1 MALFRHIAMDD
12 RHAAGR
18 RHSCMDRSGQLN
30 AYAAL
35 TGRLDLARSVHY
47 LALSA
52 RLIEQ
57 APAASEQD
65 KLERWLHPHALMHGY
80 FPESRRRDRA
90 RAHSPTGPS
99 CCLPFRC
106 TWTIPTRTPVPG
118 DGIHLQASC

>member
-18 RHSCMDRSGQLN
+18 RHSCMDRSSQLN

-35 TGRLDLARSVHY
+35 TGGLDLARSVHY

-57 APAASEQD
+57 APVASEQD
-65 KLERWLHPHALMHGY
+65 KLEPWLHPHA
-80 FPESRRRDRA
+80 
-90 RAHSPTGPS
+90 
-99 CCLPFRC
+99 
-106 TWTIPTRTPVPG
+106 
-118 DGIHLQASC
+118 

>member
-35 TGRLDLARSVHY
+35 TGTRSVHY

-65 KLERWLHPHALMHGY
+65 KLEPWLHPHALMHGY

-106 TWTIPTRTPVPG
+106 TWTIRNANACSG
-118 DGIHLQASC
+118 

>member
-1 MALFRHIAMDD
+1 
-12 RHAAGR
+12 
-18 RHSCMDRSGQLN
+18 MDRSSQLN

-35 TGRLDLARSVHY
+35 TGGLDLARSVHY

-52 RLIEQ
+52 RLIEP

-65 KLERWLHPHALMHGY
+65 NFEPWLHPHALMLGY

-106 TWTIPTRTPVPG
+106 TWTIRNANACTG
-118 DGIHLQASC
+118 

>member
-1 MALFRHIAMDD
+1 MALFLHVTMDD
-12 RHAAGR
+12 RLAAAGQQ
-18 RHSCMDRSGQLN
+18 HPCMDRSGQLN

-35 TGRLDLARSVHY
+35 TGGLDLARSVHY

-65 KLERWLHPHALMHGY
+65 KLEPWLHPHALMHGY

-106 TWTIPTRTPVPG
+106 TWTICNANACSG
-118 DGIHLQASC
+118 